1 MGFYTFIKGLL
12 KLFHYRIFIS
22 LYISKVF
29 NMHYI
34 ELATVALIFF
44 FFFHFKVVVL
54 SPGPYP
60 FINSAAHSSGETS
73 TETSSSTE

>member
-44 FFFHFKVVVL
+44 FHFKVIVL

-60 FINSAAHSSGETS
+60 FINTAAHSSGETS
-73 TETSSSTE
+73 RETSSSTE

>member
-1 MGFYTFIKGLL
+1 
-12 KLFHYRIFIS
+12 
-22 LYISKVF
+22 
-29 NMHYI
+29 MHYI

-60 FINSAAHSSGETS
+60 FINTAAHSSGETS
-73 TETSSSTE
+73 RETSSSTE